1 MCDNINTNKNK
12 DLLEYVTALTPMAA
26 KTILIELCKDDN
38 LTNRIVTMAR
48 ASLSN
53 VDADDI
59 KDKIFRS
66 LNTILVE
73 DLWDNSGKTR
83 WGYNDPTDVAYKM
96 IGTELGDYILQM
108 EQYRYLGMK
117 KEEKEYCKGIISGL
131 LSYGQDGNNEFH
143 DAVPDDPYT
152 HAENVLYD
160 WKQNNTEEDVS
171 EVQAVYDSFFTSEE
185 NECAKVLVDA
195 DACPVKQIIVRLA
208 KQKDIP
214 VTMLFDNSHE
224 YSDGYS
230 KVITVDQGPD
240 SVDFILL
247 VLINPGDIVVTQD
260 YGLAAMA
267 LGNGA
272 KVINQNGLI
281 YTNENI
287 DSLLLKRH
295 INNKTRRGGGKAK
308 GPGKRTK
315 SADAKFETVLE
326 SILNEIE

>member
-1 MCDNINTNKNK
+1 MCANIKNNENK
-12 DLLEYVTALTPMAA
+12 DLLKYVTSLAPMAA
-26 KTILIELCKDDN
+26 KKILIELCKDEN
-38 LTNRIVTMAR
+38 LTDRIVTMAR
-48 ASLSN
+48 ISLSN
-53 VDADDI
+53 LDANDV
-59 KDKIFRS
+59 KDKVFRS
-66 LNTILVE
+66 LNTILIE

-83 WGYNDPTDVAYKM
+83 WGYNDPTDVAYEM
-96 IGTELGDYILQM
+96 IGTELDVFLRQM
-108 EQYRYLGMK
+108 EQYRDLGMK

-131 LSYGQDGNNEFH
+131 LSYGQDGDNEFH

-152 HAENVLYD
+152 HAENVLYN
-160 WKQNNTEEDVS
+160 WKMNNTEEDTR
-171 EVQAVYDSFFTSEE
+171 EVQAVYDSFFAHME

-230 KVITVDQGPD
+230 EVITVDQGPD

-247 VLINPGDIVVTQD
+247 VLLNPGDIVVTQD

-267 LGNGA
+267 LGKGA
-272 KVINQNGLI
+272 RVIDQNGMI

-287 DSLLLKRH
+287 ESLLLKRH
-295 INNKTRRGGGKAK
+295 ISNKARRGGSRVK
-308 GPGKRTK
+308 GLSKRTK
-315 SADAKFETVLE
+315 SADVKFEAVFE
-326 SILNEIE
+326 SILNELD